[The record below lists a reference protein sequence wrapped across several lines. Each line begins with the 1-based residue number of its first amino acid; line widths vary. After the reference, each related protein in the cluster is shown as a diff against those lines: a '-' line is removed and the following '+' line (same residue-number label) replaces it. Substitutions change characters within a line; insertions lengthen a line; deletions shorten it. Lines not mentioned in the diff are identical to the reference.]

1 MRIAP
6 SVARLAAQTQ
16 ESITITFSPE
26 YRPAT
31 PGSAS
36 SSIIARN
43 IRVTVDL
50 PDQQPSPSWILARML
65 ARTAPSPDALIDQY
79 IVLQAATDRDFGGE
93 APFPLIIET
102 SSSGRTQS
110 YNQKFNFSYMY
121 GLYNEDYV
129 VFELGG
135 QKKMLID
142 PINHSPQFQVNM
154 FEASPYSRTD
164 MGLWSSIPLR

>member
-1 MRIAP
+1 MSIAP

-31 PGSAS
+31 AGSAA

-43 IRVTVDL
+43 IRLTVVL

-79 IVLQAATDRDFGGE
+79 IVLEAATDRDFGGKL
-93 APFPLIIET
+93 PFL
-102 SSSGRTQS
+102 
-110 YNQKFNFSYMY
+110 
-121 GLYNEDYV
+121 L
-129 VFELGG
+129 
-135 QKKMLID
+135 
-142 PINHSPQFQVNM
+142 
-154 FEASPYSRTD
+154 
-164 MGLWSSIPLR
+164 

>member
-1 MRIAP
+1 MSIAP

-43 IRVTVDL
+43 IRVTVVL

-110 YNQKFNFSYMY
+110 YNQKFNFTYMY

-135 QKKMLID
+135 QKKMLIQSNQSLTT
-142 PINHSPQFQVNM
+142 IS
-154 FEASPYSRTD
+154 
-164 MGLWSSIPLR
+164 G